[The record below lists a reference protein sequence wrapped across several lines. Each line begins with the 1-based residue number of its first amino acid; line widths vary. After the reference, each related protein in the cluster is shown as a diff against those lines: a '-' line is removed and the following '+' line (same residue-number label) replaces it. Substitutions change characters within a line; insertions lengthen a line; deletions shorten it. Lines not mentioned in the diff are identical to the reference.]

1 MRGSEKMKKSNIVL
15 TIIIMVLL
23 AIICYIVNMD
33 YVFCFN
39 GQDNNLI
46 CSHQKIGDYILGKN

>member
-1 MRGSEKMKKSNIVL
+1 MKKLNVVL
-15 TIIIMVLL
+15 TIIICLLL

-33 YVFCFN
+33 YVFCFS
-39 GQDNNLI
+39 GQNDNLI